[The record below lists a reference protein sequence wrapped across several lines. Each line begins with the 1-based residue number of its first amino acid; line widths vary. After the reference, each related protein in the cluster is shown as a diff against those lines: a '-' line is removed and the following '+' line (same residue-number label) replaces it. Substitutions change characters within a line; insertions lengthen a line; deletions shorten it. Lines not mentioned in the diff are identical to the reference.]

1 MSKAKPCPKPDCG
14 RPKKKGKQAC
24 EWHWLL
30 RQSSDVQAAAS
41 RLRLAT
47 YDHKDGHQDRKMRVK
62 PEEWPDGERWCAGC
76 QSFVPL
82 FYARGSRCVACAS
95 SASHGAAIEKTYGIT
110 GDDYRRLMVL
120 QQGRCAICGRV
131 PRSRRL
137 AVDHDHKTGAVR
149 GLLCASGDHGCN
161 KGLGYFNDDVE
172 ILRRA
177 VAYLDSPPA
186 LTLRA

>member
-1 MSKAKPCPKPDCG
+1 MRVCFDEGCE
-14 RPKKKGKQAC
+14 RPALKGKRRCYWGFALTLPIESQV
-24 EWHWLL
+24 
-30 RQSSDVQAAAS
+30 SAA
-41 RLRLAT
+41 RKRLART
-47 YDHKDGHQDRKMRVK
+47 SPELRRSRVPK
-62 PEEWPDGERWCAGC
+62 SEWPDGERWCSGC